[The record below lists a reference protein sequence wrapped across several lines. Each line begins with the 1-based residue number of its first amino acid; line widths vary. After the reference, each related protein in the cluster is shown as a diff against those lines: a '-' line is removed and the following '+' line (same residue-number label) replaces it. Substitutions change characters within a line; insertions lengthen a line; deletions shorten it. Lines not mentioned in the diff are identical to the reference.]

1 MYTLTEKENLFTN
14 SLPYLPDNQ
23 YSCEVPIQKTPENE
37 IYTFTTNTD
46 KKKIENLEQNLSLSL
61 LVGKINV
68 VKLLLPVLMRSQPS
82 LKNRSGSILGEVFFG
97 DNVRTL
103 TVNIVKCL

>member
-37 IYTFTTNTD
+37 IYTFTTNTN
-46 KKKIENLEQNLSLSL
+46 KKIPNLEQNLSLSL
-61 LVGKINV
+61 LVGKIYV
-68 VKLLLPVLMRSQPS
+68 IKLLLPVLMRSQPS
-82 LKNRSGSILGEVFFG
+82 LKNSSGSILGEVFFG

-103 TVNIVKCL
+103 TVDIVKCL